1 MKVEEIERLLAEFY
15 EGNTNEQEEELLKEA
30 FRTEEVPE
38 HLQKDKKLFLSF
50 FPGEVVDNVPAG
62 LEDKLSR
69 MIDEKAE
76 EEQRF
81 FHRNKAKRN
90 WRWIGGIA
98 ATILVLVGAG
108 YGITNMGEDMRPP
121 TPQDTFSDPEAAYKA
136 LQATLIEVSANL
148 NKGIEQIEETRIDV
162 TKVNENNENDFG
174 RCTADVAFALPGTEE
189 PIQQVW
195 RYERRVVRLHIQGND
210 RNESQLVY

>member
-1 MKVEEIERLLAEFY
+1 MTVEEIERLLAEFY

-50 FPGEVVDNVPAG
+50 FPGKVVDNV
-62 LEDKLSR
+62 SR

-98 ATILVLVGAG
+98 ATILVLVGVG

-162 TKVNENNENDFG
+162 TKVNQEVRKE
-174 RCTADVAFALPGTEE
+174 
-189 PIQQVW
+189 IQQ
-195 RYERRVVRLHIQGND
+195 
-210 RNESQLVY
+210 

>member
-69 MIDEKAE
+69 MIDEKTE

-98 ATILVLVGAG
+98 ATILVLVGVG
-108 YGITNMGEDMRPP
+108 YGITNMEEDMRPP

-162 TKVNENNENDFG
+162 TKVNQEVRKE
-174 RCTADVAFALPGTEE
+174 
-189 PIQQVW
+189 IQQ
-195 RYERRVVRLHIQGND
+195 
-210 RNESQLVY
+210 

>member
-1 MKVEEIERLLAEFY
+1 MKGCSPNFMKEYQRAGRRVVEGSFQNRRSARALAE
-15 EGNTNEQEEELLKEA
+15 GQE
-30 FRTEEVPE
+30 T
-38 HLQKDKKLFLSF
+38 LSQL

-98 ATILVLVGAG
+98 ATILVLVGVG

-162 TKVNENNENDFG
+162 TKVNQEVRKE
-174 RCTADVAFALPGTEE
+174 
-189 PIQQVW
+189 IQQ
-195 RYERRVVRLHIQGND
+195 
-210 RNESQLVY
+210 

>member
-98 ATILVLVGAG
+98 ATILVLVGVG

-136 LQATLIEVSANL
+136 L
-148 NKGIEQIEETRIDV
+148 
-162 TKVNENNENDFG
+162 
-174 RCTADVAFALPGTEE
+174 PW
-189 PIQQVW
+189 P
-195 RYERRVVRLHIQGND
+195 
-210 RNESQLVY
+210 

>member
-62 LEDKLSR
+62 LE
-69 MIDEKAE
+69 
-76 EEQRF
+76 EQRF

-98 ATILVLVGAG
+98 ATILVLVGVG

-148 NKGIEQIEETRIDV
+148 NKGIERIDV
-162 TKVNENNENDFG
+162 TKVNQEVRKE
-174 RCTADVAFALPGTEE
+174 
-189 PIQQVW
+189 IQQ
-195 RYERRVVRLHIQGND
+195 
-210 RNESQLVY
+210 

>member
-1 MKVEEIERLLAEFY
+1 MTVEEIERLLAEFY

-50 FPGEVVDNVPAG
+50 FPGKVVDNVPAG

-90 WRWIGGIA
+90 WRWIGKNNKIN
-98 ATILVLVGAG
+98 GA
-108 YGITNMGEDMRPP
+108 R
-121 TPQDTFSDPEAAYKA
+121 
-136 LQATLIEVSANL
+136 
-148 NKGIEQIEETRIDV
+148 
-162 TKVNENNENDFG
+162 
-174 RCTADVAFALPGTEE
+174 LPGTAIYAE
-189 PIQQVW
+189 Q
-195 RYERRVVRLHIQGND
+195 RAMRLIK
-210 RNESQLVY
+210 SIVL

>member
-81 FHRNKAKRN
+81 FHR
-90 WRWIGGIA
+90 IGGIA
-98 ATILVLVGAG
+98 ATILVLVGVG

-162 TKVNENNENDFG
+162 TKVNQEVRKE
-174 RCTADVAFALPGTEE
+174 
-189 PIQQVW
+189 IQQ
-195 RYERRVVRLHIQGND
+195 
-210 RNESQLVY
+210 

>member
-98 ATILVLVGAG
+98 ATILVLVGVG
-108 YGITNMGEDMRPP
+108 YGLRTWERICVLLHLRTLSLIRKLLIRHCRP
-121 TPQDTFSDPEAAYKA
+121 
-136 LQATLIEVSANL
+136 L
-148 NKGIEQIEETRIDV
+148 
-162 TKVNENNENDFG
+162 
-174 RCTADVAFALPGTEE
+174 
-189 PIQQVW
+189 
-195 RYERRVVRLHIQGND
+195 
-210 RNESQLVY
+210 

>member
-50 FPGEVVDNVPAG
+50 FPGKVVDNVPAG
-62 LEDKLSR
+62 L
-69 MIDEKAE
+69 
-76 EEQRF
+76 
-81 FHRNKAKRN
+81 
-90 WRWIGGIA
+90 
-98 ATILVLVGAG
+98 
-108 YGITNMGEDMRPP
+108 EDMRPP

-162 TKVNENNENDFG
+162 TKVNQEVRKE
-174 RCTADVAFALPGTEE
+174 
-189 PIQQVW
+189 IQQ
-195 RYERRVVRLHIQGND
+195 
-210 RNESQLVY
+210 

>member
-69 MIDEKAE
+69 MK
-76 EEQRF
+76 RL
-81 FHRNKAKRN
+81 KRN
-90 WRWIGGIA
+90 NVFSTGTRPNVI
-98 ATILVLVGAG
+98 GAG
-108 YGITNMGEDMRPP
+108 
-121 TPQDTFSDPEAAYKA
+121 
-136 LQATLIEVSANL
+136 
-148 NKGIEQIEETRIDV
+148 
-162 TKVNENNENDFG
+162 
-174 RCTADVAFALPGTEE
+174 
-189 PIQQVW
+189 
-195 RYERRVVRLHIQGND
+195 
-210 RNESQLVY
+210 